1 MSWDWAS
8 QCGWCSKALA
18 ELRRVVVV
26 QLIPG
31 NEISQ
36 LDPAI
41 VARELASKWQEEILE
56 RELMKTLT
64 PIHGENS
71 EHIIGST

>member
-1 MSWDWAS
+1 MSWAWAS

-41 VARELASKWQEEILE
+41 VARELGSKRQEEILE
-56 RELMKTLT
+56 RELMTMLT
-64 PIHGENS
+64 PIHAEDSGP
-71 EHIIGST
+71 HLGST